1 MNARNKGLLWGII
14 LGILALFG
22 WQRMKAS
29 A

>member
-1 MNARNKGLLWGII
+1 MSARNKGLLWGII

-22 WQRMKAS
+22 WQKMRMA